1 MTISHLPFQN
11 LAFRTK
17 LAGAVSLVIGGL
29 ALGAFLYFPAQ
40 SNRRATDA
48 LMDKGLA
55 IANMT
60 AFAVAPALY
69 FEDSLAAHELLIG
82 VDQFPDVLEVGVVAR
97 SGAVVAS
104 HRPVASPAR
113 FSPADRPENGD
124 ARRISVPVEF
134 AGQNVGTVHLTLS
147 LAQLSTHLSRTRA
160 TMGIV
165 CGILFLAGVIAV
177 FVISTWFTR
186 PLRDFVEVTRDIGRG
201 DLSRRATVASG
212 DEIGRLAAAFNGM
225 VAGLEA
231 ARSELSQVNRQLEER
246 VRDRTRE
253 LQLEVGERRRAE
265 ESLEQQRSFLRQIID
280 TDPSLICVLDDQAR
294 FALANKATAQ
304 FLGTTVED
312 LMGLSAERTV
322 KLLSAG
328 EDLVGRAA
336 FLPEVEV
343 TDTHGQQLWMQVMS
357 CPLTGEDGPARQTL
371 IVATDITA
379 RKAAESA
386 LRNSEIQL
394 RQTHKLEAVGRLAA
408 GIAHEINTPVQFVSD
423 SVNFTR
429 EAVADVFRVIGLLND
444 VARGAVEGRP
454 LPDEAREALSE
465 QERADLPYLTE
476 NIPAALSSAME
487 GLGRIATIV
496 GTMKEFAH
504 PDHRDM
510 IPVDINRAIQSTLT
524 IARNEY
530 KYVADVATDFGD
542 VPLVTCFGG
551 EVNQA
556 ILNIVVNAAHAIG
569 AAVKGTDNRGM
580 IRVRTR
586 RDDTDAVIEIQDS
599 GTGIPESVQSRI
611 FDPFF
616 TTKDVGQGTGQ
627 GLYLARSIIV
637 DKHKGSIDFVT
648 EEGKGTTF
656 ILRLPIEGP
665 KPVAAETVA

>member
-1 MTISHLPFQN
+1 VSNSRHPLRN

-29 ALGAFLYFPAQ
+29 ALGTFLYFPAQ
-40 SNRRATDA
+40 SNRRATSA
-48 LMDKGLA
+48 LMDKGQA

-60 AFAVAPALY
+60 AFAVAPALF
-69 FEDSLAAHELLIG
+69 FEDSVAAGELLVG
-82 VDQFPDVLEVGVVAR
+82 VDQFPDVLAVD
-97 SGAVVAS
+97 VVAS
-104 HRPVASPAR
+104 SGAIVVSHRPALPSGSGSA
-113 FSPADRPENGD
+113 D

-134 AGQNVGTVHLTLS
+134 AEQKIGTVHLTLS
-147 LAQLSTHLSRTRA
+147 LAQLQAQLSRTRV
-160 TMGIV
+160 TMGAV
-165 CGILFLAGVIAV
+165 CGILFLAGVLAV
-177 FVISTWFTR
+177 FVISTLFTR
-186 PLRDFVEVTRDIGRG
+186 PLREFVEVTKEIGRG
-201 DLSRRATVASG
+201 ELSRRAPVTST

-253 LQLEVGERRRAE
+253 LQLEVGERKRAE

-280 TDPSLICVLDDQAR
+280 TDPSLICVLDDEAR

-312 LMGLSAERTV
+312 LMGLSAERTI

-343 TDTHGQQLWMQVMS
+343 TDTEGQQLWMQVMS
-357 CPLTGEDGPARQTL
+357 CPLKGEDGPARQTL

-379 RKAAESA
+379 RKAAEAA

-429 EAVADVFRVIGLLND
+429 DAVADVFRVIGLLNA
-444 VARGAVEGRP
+444 VARGALDGRS
-454 LPDEAREALSE
+454 LTDQAQHALSE
-465 QERADLPYLTE
+465 EERADLPYLTE
-476 NIPAALSSAME
+476 NIPAALNSALE

-504 PDHRDM
+504 PDQRDM
-510 IPVDINRAIQSTLT
+510 TPVDINRAIQSTLT
-524 IARNEY
+524 MARNEY
-530 KYVADVATDFGD
+530 KYVADVTTELGE
-542 VPLVTCFGG
+542 VPLVRCFGG
-551 EVNQA
+551 EINQA
-556 ILNIVVNAAHAIG
+556 ILNIVVNAAHAIA
-569 AAVKGTDNRGM
+569 AAVKGTDARGL

-586 RDDTDAVIEIQDS
+586 REGTDAVIEIQDS

-627 GLYLARSIIV
+627 GLYLARSIV
-637 DKHKGSIDFVT
+637 VEKHRGSIDFVT
-648 EEGKGTTF
+648 EQGMGTTF

-665 KPVAAETVA
+665 QPSEVETIA